1 MKKKIFEIPNLD
13 YLTQNL
19 EINSIIDENSE
30 FNKLLESLASS

>member
-13 YLTQNL
+13 YLSENF
-19 EINSIIDENSE
+19 EISSINDENSE

>member
-13 YLTQNL
+13 YLTENL
-19 EINSIIDENSE
+19 EINSINDENSE

>member
-13 YLTQNL
+13 YSSQNL
-19 EINSIIDENSE
+19 EINSINDENSE

>member
-13 YLTQNL
+13 SSSQNL
-19 EINSIIDENSE
+19 EINSINDENSE

>member
-19 EINSIIDENSE
+19 EINSINDENSE